1 MRGKKV
7 ITLIYHIIKYSW
19 QRVTLMTY
27 NCGFPGNNISVKGE
41 RDVILIRLIST
52 VIAIVYNHV
61 KNVLIK
67 IYFTNTYMYI
77 LSYWFSF
84 EYIFILHLLYWAV
97 KLHWLDKCLLYT
109 VTDRNIAFL
118 VPLSQDIKFDV
129 YLAQNWEKALNCSFF
144 PICKPHAHNPFPS
157 FVPTTHK
164 CYILRHCTNNVKIPT
179 PVLLNVWSKLV

>member
-7 ITLIYHIIKYSW
+7 VTLIYHIIKYSW

-27 NCGFPGNNISVKGE
+27 NCGFPDNNISVKGE

-97 KLHWLDKCLLYT
+97 KLHWLDKCLFYT

-118 VPLSQDIKFDV
+118 VPLSQDIKFYV
-129 YLAQNWEKALNCSFF
+129 YLAQNWEKALWT
-144 PICKPHAHNPFPS
+144 APFS
-157 FVPTTHK
+157 QFVSLMHI
-164 CYILRHCTNNVKIPT
+164 ILF
-179 PVLLNVWSKLV
+179 PVLCQLHISVIF